1 MIEVKNIFLTLNKR
15 QILNNVSLTLKE
27 GNIYG
32 LVGNNG
38 SGKTM
43 LMKCMCG
50 FIRPTE
56 GTVESNGNVI
66 GRDVDYLPDAGVI
79 IENPSILILDEP
91 MNGLDKNGVE
101 EIRKL
106 LLSMKDERKIIVIA
120 SHNAEDIRVLC
131 DEVHEM
137 ERGELL

>member
-50 FIRPTE
+50 FIRRRKARWNLTE
-56 GTVESNGNVI
+56 
-66 GRDVDYLPDAGVI
+66 
-79 IENPSILILDEP
+79 
-91 MNGLDKNGVE
+91 M
-101 EIRKL
+101 
-106 LLSMKDERKIIVIA
+106 
-120 SHNAEDIRVLC
+120 
-131 DEVHEM
+131 
-137 ERGELL
+137 

>member
-56 GTVESNGNVI
+56 GTVESNG
-66 GRDVDYLPDAGVI
+66 
-79 IENPSILILDEP
+79 
-91 MNGLDKNGVE
+91 M
-101 EIRKL
+101 
-106 LLSMKDERKIIVIA
+106 
-120 SHNAEDIRVLC
+120 
-131 DEVHEM
+131 
-137 ERGELL
+137 

>member
-1 MIEVKNIFLTLNKR
+1 MIEVKNISLALNKR

-56 GTVESNGNVI
+56 GTVESNGKVI
-66 GRDVDYLPDAGVI
+66 GRMWI
-79 IENPSILILDEP
+79 IYRMLE
-91 MNGLDKNGVE
+91 
-101 EIRKL
+101 
-106 LLSMKDERKIIVIA
+106 
-120 SHNAEDIRVLC
+120 
-131 DEVHEM
+131 
-137 ERGELL
+137 

>member
-43 LMKCMCG
+43 LMKCM
-50 FIRPTE
+50 
-56 GTVESNGNVI
+56 
-66 GRDVDYLPDAGVI
+66 
-79 IENPSILILDEP
+79 
-91 MNGLDKNGVE
+91 
-101 EIRKL
+101 
-106 LLSMKDERKIIVIA
+106 
-120 SHNAEDIRVLC
+120 
-131 DEVHEM
+131 
-137 ERGELL
+137 

>member
-1 MIEVKNIFLTLNKR
+1 MIEVKNISLALNKR

-50 FIRPTE
+50 FIRQRKVRWNPTE
-56 GTVESNGNVI
+56 
-66 GRDVDYLPDAGVI
+66 
-79 IENPSILILDEP
+79 
-91 MNGLDKNGVE
+91 K
-101 EIRKL
+101 
-106 LLSMKDERKIIVIA
+106 
-120 SHNAEDIRVLC
+120 
-131 DEVHEM
+131 
-137 ERGELL
+137 